1 MAKKRSGS
9 LSRRELVKVLRGGV
23 IAAAAGPTILV
34 PSRAWA
40 QGTGPIRIGNI
51 EPLSGP
57 HADSGLDE
65 MEGAF
70 SPMRSG
76 TPREASLDAR
86 SR

>member
-1 MAKKRSGS
+1 MANKRSGS
-9 LSRRELVKVLRGGV
+9 LSRREFVKVLGGGV

-57 HADSGLDE
+57 YADSGLDE
-65 MEGAF
+65 MEGAQLAN
-70 SPMRSG
+70 
-76 TPREASLDAR
+76 EE
-86 SR
+86 